1 MDADK
6 RTRVFIIDD
15 NELVRMLL
23 RTMIHGD
30 LYNDIGEAATA
41 EAALAR
47 LPALLPDLVRLD
59 VMLPDSYGL
68 ALLKQIRLLL
78 PECVLLMITSCNERS
93 TVETAMRDG
102 AKGFIIKPFSQ
113 GLVLDTMKHA
123 LGQRGKAGPTRAMQ
137 G

>member
-6 RTRVFIIDD
+6 RTRVFIVDD

-30 LYNDIGEAATA
+30 VYNVVGEAANA
-41 EAALAR
+41 ETALAR
-47 LPALLPDLVRLD
+47 LPVLRPEVVCLD
-59 VMLPDSYGL
+59 VMLPDSDGL
-68 ALLKQIRLLL
+68 ALLKNIRQSI
-78 PECVLLMITSCNERS
+78 PECVVLMITSCNERS

-123 LGQRGKAGPTRAMQ
+123 LAQRSKAGAARALQ